1 MGILNN
7 KVALVT
13 GGARGIGREIA
24 LKLASEGAHVAFTDI
39 RLEGAADEVL
49 NLIRAKGVKAT
60 AIQSDV
66 RNLTE
71 AQNTVDTVVKEYQRI
86 DILVNNAG
94 ITRDN
99 LIMRMSEDEWDS
111 VIAINLK
118 GTFNFCKAISRQMLS
133 QREGKIVNIA
143 SIVGVMGNAG
153 QVNYSASKAGVIG
166 LTKTLA
172 KEFASRNIQV
182 NAIAPGFIDTD
193 MTTET
198 DSPTARN
205 ADECNSDETDCQ
217 AGRNCECCAVSCLTR
232 CKLHYWPGAECRW
245 RTCNVNELIN

>member
-1 MGILNN
+1 MRESMGVLDN

-24 LKLASEGAHVAFTDI
+24 LGLASEGAHIAFTDI
-39 RLEGAADEVL
+39 RLEGAADEVV

-66 RNLTE
+66 RNLAE
-71 AQNTVDTVVKEYQRI
+71 AQNAIDSIVKEYKRI

-99 LIMRMSEDEWDS
+99 LIMRMSEEEWDS
-111 VIAINLK
+111 VININLK
-118 GTFNFCKAISRQMLS
+118 GTFNFCKAACRQMLG
-133 QREGKIVNIA
+133 QREGKIINIA
-143 SIVGVMGNAG
+143 SIVGVIGNAG
-153 QVNYSASKAGVIG
+153 QANYSASKAGVIG

-193 MTTET
+193 MTQKLTPEQREILLSAIPMKRIAKPEEIAKVVVFLA
-198 DSPTARN
+198 SPAASYITG
-205 ADECNSDETDCQ
+205 Q
-217 AGRNCECCAVSCLTR
+217 VL
-232 CKLHYWPGAECRW
+232 
-245 RTCNVNELIN
+245 NVDGGLVM